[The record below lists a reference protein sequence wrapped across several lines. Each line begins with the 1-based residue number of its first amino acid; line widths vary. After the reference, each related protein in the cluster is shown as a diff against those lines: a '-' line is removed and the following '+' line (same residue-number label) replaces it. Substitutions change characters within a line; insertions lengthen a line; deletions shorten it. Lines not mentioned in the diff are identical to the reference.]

1 MSSIPTQP
9 KQRFA
14 SRYTY
19 LQHNFRMISSKLTLF
34 GMRDQDLMAGGHN
47 TSFETSFLSI
57 DEDSDYI
64 HIVSKYQSLREK
76 RKIKDLN
83 HFGR

>member
-1 MSSIPTQP
+1 
-9 KQRFA
+9 
-14 SRYTY
+14 
-19 LQHNFRMISSKLTLF
+19 
-34 GMRDQDLMAGGHN
+34 MRDQDLMAGGHN
-47 TSFETSFLSI
+47 TSFETSFLGI

-64 HIVSKYQSLREK
+64 HIVSKYQSFREK

>member
-1 MSSIPTQP
+1 
-9 KQRFA
+9 
-14 SRYTY
+14 
-19 LQHNFRMISSKLTLF
+19 
-34 GMRDQDLMAGGHN
+34 MRDQDLMAGGHK
-47 TSFETSFLSI
+47 SI

>member
-1 MSSIPTQP
+1 
-9 KQRFA
+9 
-14 SRYTY
+14 
-19 LQHNFRMISSKLTLF
+19 
-34 GMRDQDLMAGGHN
+34 MRDQDLMAGGHN
-47 TSFETSFLSI
+47 TSFETSFLGI

-64 HIVSKYQSLREK
+64 HIVSEYQLFGGK